1 MKLFRKI
8 REWYFETLN
17 MYRQIRLDSKNY
29 KLFLRTIRE
38 ECNDPKSPFVKM
50 NLKLG
55 DDAKS
60 IVYITNIPAELQ
72 TTHNDFMIQDKLNE
86 NTYFMTEFL
95 KKDAGFSFY
104 ISLPEYYHIEDPSS
118 DDISVLYLAAWHFNP
133 IVPKSMKVKALSW
146 LYGSIVALCGGLGYL
161 TFILL

>member
-95 KKDAGFSFY
+95 KKGAYCND
-104 ISLPEYYHIEDPSS
+104 
-118 DDISVLYLAAWHFNP
+118 
-133 IVPKSMKVKALSW
+133 
-146 LYGSIVALCGGLGYL
+146 
-161 TFILL
+161 